1 MSSEFPKTFAQ
12 DARRTT
18 KGIQS
23 LIGIVSGLVC
33 DGQLND
39 SEISYLSTWIA
50 ENQELADVFPATII
64 FRRVREVLADNLITA
79 EERDHLLKEF
89 QELSGNR
96 FHETGAAQPEAIS
109 SIFKPNAQVSFQNK
123 VFVFTGE
130 FLWGTRRECFKAVEK
145 RGAIAKDS
153 VTKDTNFLVIG
164 AMASPDWIAA
174 NFGRKIQ
181 KAVDMSNSKKHD
193 IAIIQEDTWTAFL

>member
-1 MSSEFPKTFAQ
+1 MTADFPKTFVQ

-50 ENQELADVFPATII
+50 ENQELADVYPATII
-64 FRRVREVLADNLITA
+64 YRRVREVLADNIITA
-79 EERDHLLKEF
+79 EERDYLLKEF

-96 FHETGAAQPEAIS
+96 FHETGAAQP
-109 SIFKPNAQVSFQNK
+109 
-123 VFVFTGE
+123 
-130 FLWGTRRECFKAVEK
+130 
-145 RGAIAKDS
+145 
-153 VTKDTNFLVIG
+153 
-164 AMASPDWIAA
+164 
-174 NFGRKIQ
+174 
-181 KAVDMSNSKKHD
+181 
-193 IAIIQEDTWTAFL
+193 